1 MRSGTGDANRVA
13 MLMPPVSRFM
23 TSNPHAISSSQRLHH
38 ARSMM
43 RELGIHHL
51 PVVDD
56 DKLVGII
63 SDRDL
68 STIVLDDT
76 VADAMTTDVAAVTTN
91 APLDEVLDL
100 MGAGKISSVVV
111 TGSKGIEGIFTMTDA
126 LRAFSEFL
134 GRVNQSDR

>member
-1 MRSGTGDANRVA
+1 
-13 MLMPPVSRFM
+13 
-23 TSNPHAISSSQRLHH
+23 
-38 ARSMM
+38 MM

-76 VADAMTTDVAAVTTN
+76 VADAMTNDVAAVTMN

-100 MGAGKISSVVV
+100 MAAGRIGSVVI
-111 TGSKGIEGIFTMTDA
+111 TGSKGIEGIFTVTDA

-134 GRVNQSDR
+134 GRVNQSER